1 MAFFCFLGSW
11 ADNYLSMQ
19 YLIDGHNLLAK
30 MSTIQLGDPNAE
42 AELVLLLR
50 RWSAAGKRR
59 RTTIIF
65 DGGLPGGQDLNLS
78 TSSVRV
84 VFSPKDRTADD
95 LLIARMRRAAN
106 PAEYTVVSDD
116 NAVRRAA
123 REIRINT
130 STSKEIASQLEE
142 LANPKP
148 EKDPKAVKER
158 ELSDTEVK
166 AWMDFFEGKKD
177 ES

>member
-1 MAFFCFLGSW
+1 
-11 ADNYLSMQ
+11 
-19 YLIDGHNLLAK
+19 
-30 MSTIQLGDPNAE
+30 
-42 AELVLLLR
+42 
-50 RWSAAGKRR
+50 
-59 RTTIIF
+59 
-65 DGGLPGGQDLNLS
+65 
-78 TSSVRV
+78 VRV

-148 EKDPKAVKER
+148 EKDPKAVKEQ

-166 AWMDFFEGKKD
+166 AWIDFFEGKKD